1 MILGRIYPKLHHRFS
16 LVVSLVLSLSFSLS
30 RYLSLSPPSLSLPPP
45 LSLSLDQ
52 VYLELQFI
60 IVGCVS
66 SVDTSVSDYSVLPLV
81 AVFDDTGTRFVQ
93 KCTGCSLKRHLAMFL
108 SLLMV
113 GLSILIFE
121 LWALGF
127 PSISCIPAGIV
138 WLNGESRLD
147 VFIFK
152 GYVYTAFLQLT
163 PNYGIN
169 TSVKGQGTAAINWR
183 RWCSTLEVIWYTWM
197 CFIQRKCS
205 SLKI

>member
-1 MILGRIYPKLHHRFS
+1 MS
-16 LVVSLVLSLSFSLS
+16 LLFSLS
-30 RYLSLSPPSLSLPPP
+30 RSLSLAIYLSLLPLFLFLPPF
-45 LSLSLDQ
+45 SLSLDQ

-121 LWALGF
+121 L
-127 PSISCIPAGIV
+127 
-138 WLNGESRLD
+138 
-147 VFIFK
+147 
-152 GYVYTAFLQLT
+152 
-163 PNYGIN
+163 
-169 TSVKGQGTAAINWR
+169 
-183 RWCSTLEVIWYTWM
+183 
-197 CFIQRKCS
+197 
-205 SLKI
+205 